1 MKTALL
7 QGTHD
12 RQVLIEDHRT
22 CKIIENEALYI
33 QAALVSVTTCYRSWH
48 FLDFFFFV
56 CRAARVAVSKTS
68 RTPSLVLAE
77 HSKYANALIL
87 SAIARP
93 SSTRTGSCFIFISSR
108 FVLSSLRRSRLL
120 PTRIIGTFGQKCFT
134 SGVHFS
140 GIFSRLSGLSIEK
153 HIRMTLVSG

>member
-1 MKTALL
+1 MHWKGGAD
-7 QGTHD
+7 QWPPD
-12 RQVLIEDHRT
+12 VQ
-22 CKIIENEALYI
+22 IIENEALYI
-33 QAALVSVTTCYRSWH
+33 ADALVSATTHYRNWH
-48 FLDFFFFV
+48 FFDFFFFV

-68 RTPSLVLAE
+68 RTPSLILAE

-108 FVLSSLRRSRLL
+108 FVFSSLRKSRLL

-134 SGVHFS
+134 SSDHFS
-140 GIFSRLSGLSIEK
+140 GMFSRLSGLSIEK
-153 HIRMTLVSG
+153 HIRITSVSG